1 MNCFYSFY
9 ILLNT
14 TPTIT
19 MHKKCQKEIALLC
32 ARVHQ
37 ICKQTSFDQFRS
49 KSNFRNQQMIF
60 IKTWKPKQFYWWQ
73 DATKLKEGQTNSQKG
88 HHSVH
93 QCEEFHE
100 LLLRRIWAGNKIQ
113 RDFRYEIFFKAF
125 WQDKTIES

>member
-19 MHKKCQKEIALLC
+19 MHKNCQKEIALLC

-49 KSNFRNQQMIF
+49 KSNFRNQQMNS

-73 DATKLKEGQTNSQKG
+73 DATKLKEGQANSQKG

-93 QCEEFHE
+93 
-100 LLLRRIWAGNKIQ
+100 
-113 RDFRYEIFFKAF
+113 
-125 WQDKTIES
+125 